1 MTSTGCTPTVQLKI
15 KLGPHALIG
24 PGKIALL
31 EAIQATGSISAAS
44 RATTMSYRKTRD
56 LLEALNA
63 TFNAPVVMATKGG
76 SKYGGTTLT
85 PLGEM
90 LVERYR
96 DIEAASNR
104 AAESA
109 LSDLLSSFISQASS
123 D

>member
-1 MTSTGCTPTVQLKI
+1 MQLKI